1 MQLNRILENYPL
13 ILAECAIS
21 ERVRRESPLKLH
33 PSLFLTPLIYDT
45 QGAKVMAEIYRQYR
59 VIAEKAN
66 LPIFLCAP
74 TWRID
79 KPRIEEAGYD
89 ETLLF
94 DAVRYMRDLYKGWQN
109 PKSPLILG
117 GLLAPKNDCYSPH
130 QALGAEEAEKYHH
143 WQIER
148 LVSSNV
154 DCIIAQT
161 IPAVSEALG
170 IARACSSAGI
180 SYIIS
185 FVTNQKGEVLDSNSL
200 SDAITTID
208 ENVAQPPLGYMV
220 NCVYPTF
227 VCAQSQPHKTLKR
240 LIGIQ
245 ANSSSL
251 DHEQLDGSA
260 VLHQD
265 DIKHW
270 GDAML
275 LLNEKYG
282 IQILGGC
289 CGTDDSYLHY
299 LIEHRRST

>member
-1 MQLNRILENYPL
+1 MKLNKILENYPL

-21 ERVRRESPLKLH
+21 ERVRRETTIELH

-45 QGAKVMAEIYRQYR
+45 QGAKIMAGIYGQYR
-59 VIAEKAN
+59 VIAEEAS
-66 LPIFLCAP
+66 LPILLCAP

-79 KPRIEEAGYD
+79 QPRIEAAGYD
-89 ETLLF
+89 DTLLF
-94 DAVRYMRDLYKGWQN
+94 DAVRYMRDLHKKWYN
-109 PKSPLILG
+109 PNSPLILG

-130 QALGAEEAEKYHH
+130 QAPDAEEAEKYHH

-148 LVSSNV
+148 LIVSNV
-154 DCIIAQT
+154 DCIVAQT
-161 IPAVSEALG
+161 IPAVSEGLG
-170 IARACSSAGI
+170 IAQACSSTGTP
-180 SYIIS
+180 YIIS
-185 FVTNQKGEVLDSNSL
+185 FVTNPKGEVLDSTPL
-200 SDAITTID
+200 AEAITTID
-208 ENVAQPPLGYMV
+208 ENVSQPPLGYMV

-227 VCAQSQPHKTLKR
+227 VCAQSQPQQALDR

-265 DIKHW
+265 DIEHW

-299 LIEHRRST
+299 LVEHCYSI